1 MTSTLRHN
9 AAFTARTRPTTG
21 DTKTSFIN
29 DDHMGWIKCDGRALD
44 TKQFN
49 LLFQVIGYTFGG
61 SGSSFNLPNAQGR
74 VMGSVGTVTD
84 DASRTRSY
92 TPGQSVGELDH
103 RLTLPEIPS
112 HNHGGNT
119 GDSLTGITHNASGP
133 SPGGGGTGNGQG
145 LIIQD
150 GNNTQNGS
158 VNGGNEPNLYAS
170 SVALVLTDP
179 QHHHSIASAGG
190 DGYHNNIQ
198 PTLFYGNTFIYSSVP
213 QYGSFPFTTG
223 RNPVII

>member
-1 MTSTLRHN
+1 MTSTLRQN

-29 DDHMGWIKCDGRALD
+29 DDHMGWIKCDGRALN

-74 VMGSVGTVTD
+74 VIGSVGTVTD

-92 TPGQSVGELDH
+92 VPGQSVGELDH

-119 GDSLTGITHNASGP
+119 GDSLTGITTNATGPSGSGYGLIYQDGHSTMNAS
-133 SPGGGGTGNGQG
+133 
-145 LIIQD
+145 
-150 GNNTQNGS
+150 
-158 VNGGNEPNLYAS
+158 VNDGNEPNLFVTS
-170 SVALVLTDP
+170 TALVITDP

-190 DGYHNNIQ
+190 DQYHNNIQ